1 MAGIH
6 NPRAVFL
13 YSGLLAA
20 PTAPYWQL
28 CAVDCLQVQAPSNRG
43 RASRQPG
50 RNFAQG
56 TAPLFLIKLSASV
69 MDPFKRRVV
78 PFLRPGFSLTHVA
91 PPEEI

>member
-1 MAGIH
+1 MGGIH

-13 YSGLLAA
+13 YSGWLAA

-28 CAVDCLQVQAPSNRG
+28 FAVDCLQVQAPSNRG
-43 RASRQPG
+43 SGSRQSG
-50 RNFAQG
+50 RKLAQG
-56 TAPLFLIKLSASV
+56 TTPLLLIKLSASV